1 MKGLNGMAE
10 IELNDTN
17 FEREVLQSTQPVMVD
32 FWAQWCAPCRM
43 MSPIISELANE
54 NDKVKIGKLDVDSNP
69 VTASQYGVM
78 SIPTL
83 IFFRDGKVVDKLV
96 GVRSKAE
103 LQKRL
108 DSLL

>member
-1 MKGLNGMAE
+1 
-10 IELNDTN
+10 
-17 FEREVLQSTQPVMVD
+17 
-32 FWAQWCAPCRM
+32 M

-54 NDKVKIGKLDVDSNP
+54 NDKVKIGKLDVDTNP

-83 IFFRDGKVVDKLV
+83 IFFKNGKVVDKLV